1 MESFL
6 RKPFW
11 FFLFIKSDSSPQPSP
26 KERQKIGIPLLL
38 ALSGT
43 LEKQTGL
50 QKLVMKSWKWLLK
63 FVLLQLNYN
72 DFEMNS
78 TIESN
83 PLLDR
88 LPKHL
93 KQFIKPQDYS
103 DYTPIN
109 QAVWRYVMRKNVNYL
124 SKVAHSSYLEGLKKT
139 GIEID
144 HIPSMYGMNRILTEI
159 GWAAVAVDGFIPPNA
174 FMEFQAYNVLVIASD
189 IRQLEHIEY
198 TPAPDI
204 IHEGAGHA
212 PIIANPEYAEY
223 LRRFGE
229 IGCKAISS
237 HKDYEMYEAIRLLS
251 ILKEAEDTSQ
261 ADIDAAEKAVEDLQ
275 NNMGELS
282 EMAQIRNLHWWTVEY
297 GLIGTVDNPK
307 IYGAGLLSSIGESAW
322 CMTDNVKK
330 IPYDLSAA
338 NQSFDITKLQPQL
351 YVTPDFAHLSMVL
364 EEFANKMALRTGGL
378 SGINKLIH
386 SNALGTIELSTGIQI
401 SGVFTNVIEEEGKP
415 VYIQTTGKTAL
426 SYREKELVGH
436 GTSKHPEG
444 FGSPIGK
451 LKGINLAIEDMS
463 PRDLSAYSITE
474 SQNVTLE
481 FEGDITVKGEIITGS
496 RNLHGEIILISLKNC
511 TVTHGETI
519 LFQPEWGNY
528 DMAIG
533 KKVVSAF
540 SGPADVNSF
549 DLISHVPSSKT
560 IKARHTAER
569 DDLEIL
575 YQTVRNSRE
584 TKDTQTSLEPIFE
597 KLHTNHPNDWL
608 LAIEIA
614 ELLKDR
620 NEPQLLQKVMVYLEN
635 LKAKRPEVAHLIAG
649 GLDLIFDK
657 EKA

>member
-1 MESFL
+1 MS
-6 RKPFW
+6 
-11 FFLFIKSDSSPQPSP
+11 
-26 KERQKIGIPLLL
+26 
-38 ALSGT
+38 T
-43 LEKQTGL
+43 
-50 QKLVMKSWKWLLK
+50 
-63 FVLLQLNYN
+63 
-72 DFEMNS
+72 

-93 KQFIKPQDYS
+93 RQFIKPQDYS

-139 GIEID
+139 GIEVD
-144 HIPSMYGMNRILTEI
+144 NIPSMYGMNRILTEI

-251 ILKEAEDTSQ
+251 ILKEAEGTPQ
-261 ADIDAAEKAVEDLQ
+261 ADINAAEKAVEDLQ

-297 GLIGTVDNPK
+297 GLIGTVENPK
-307 IYGAGLLSSIGESAW
+307 IYGAGLLSSIGESAH
-322 CMTDNVKK
+322 CMTDKVKK
-330 IPYDLSAA
+330 IPYDIAAA
-338 NQSFDITKLQPQL
+338 NKSFDITQLQPQL
-351 YVTPDFAHLSMVL
+351 YVTPDFAYLSLIL

-378 SGINKLIH
+378 SGINKLIQ

-401 SGVFTNVIEEEGKP
+401 SGIFTNVIEAEGKP

-436 GTSKHPEG
+436 GTIKHLEG

-474 SQNVTLE
+474 NKTVILD

-496 RNLHGEIILISLKNC
+496 RNLHGQIILISFKNC

-519 LFQPEWGNY
+519 LFQPEWGIY
-528 DMAIG
+528 DMAVG

-540 SGPADVNSF
+540 SGPADANSF
-549 DLISHVPSSKT
+549 DLISHIPSSKT
-560 IKARHTAER
+560 IKAKHTAER
-569 DDLEIL
+569 DDLEVL
-575 YQTVRNSRE
+575 YQTVRMIRE
-584 TKDTQTSLEPIFE
+584 SKDINTSLAPIFK
-597 KLHTNHPNDWL
+597 KLKEEHPNDWL
-608 LAIEIA
+608 LSVEIV

-620 NEPQLLQKVMVYLEN
+620 NEPQLLKEVMNYLES
-635 LKAKRPEVAHLIAG
+635 LKQRRSEVAHLITG
-649 GLDLIFDK
+649 GLDLI
-657 EKA
+657 

>member
-1 MESFL
+1 
-6 RKPFW
+6 
-11 FFLFIKSDSSPQPSP
+11 
-26 KERQKIGIPLLL
+26 
-38 ALSGT
+38 
-43 LEKQTGL
+43 
-50 QKLVMKSWKWLLK
+50 
-63 FVLLQLNYN
+63 
-72 DFEMNS
+72 MNT

-139 GIEID
+139 GIEVD
-144 HIPSMYGMNRILTEI
+144 NIPSMYGMNRILTEI

-237 HKDYEMYEAIRLLS
+237 HKDYQMYEAIRLLS
-251 ILKEAEDTSQ
+251 ILKEAEDTPQ
-261 ADIDAAEKAVEDLQ
+261 ADIDAAEKAVEDVQ

-330 IPYDLSAA
+330 IPYDISAA

-351 YVTPDFAHLSMVL
+351 YVTPDFAYLSLVL

-415 VYIQTTGKTAL
+415 IYIQTTGKTAL
-426 SYREKELVGH
+426 AYREKELVGH
-436 GTSKHPEG
+436 GTIKHPEG

-463 PRDLSAYSITE
+463 PRDLNAYSINE
-474 SQNVTLE
+474 NKSVTFE

-511 TVTHGETI
+511 TVTHRETI
-519 LFQPEWGNY
+519 LFQPKWGNY

-533 KKVVSAF
+533 KKVISAF

-549 DLISHVPSSKT
+549 DLISHVPTSKT
-560 IKARHTAER
+560 IKAKHTAER
-569 DDLEIL
+569 DDLELL
-575 YQTVRNSRE
+575 YHTVRTIRE
-584 TKDTQTSLEPIFE
+584 TKDTTASLEPIFQ
-597 KLHTNHPNDWL
+597 KLKTNHPNDWL
-608 LAIEIA
+608 LSVEIV
-614 ELLKDR
+614 ELLK
-620 NEPQLLQKVMVYLEN
+620 NKEESQLLQEMLIHLER
-635 LKAKRPEVAHLIAG
+635 LKETRPEVAHLITG

>member
-1 MESFL
+1 
-6 RKPFW
+6 
-11 FFLFIKSDSSPQPSP
+11 
-26 KERQKIGIPLLL
+26 
-38 ALSGT
+38 
-43 LEKQTGL
+43 
-50 QKLVMKSWKWLLK
+50 
-63 FVLLQLNYN
+63 
-72 DFEMNS
+72 MNS

-139 GIEID
+139 GIEVEK
-144 HIPSMYGMNRILTEI
+144 IPGMYGINRILTEI

-237 HKDYEMYEAIRLLS
+237 HKDYQMYEAIRLLS
-251 ILKEAEDTSQ
+251 ILKEAEGTPQ
-261 ADIDAAEKAVEDLQ
+261 AAIDAAEKAVEDLQ
-275 NNMGELS
+275 DTMGELS

-297 GLIGTVDNPK
+297 GLIGTIDNPK

-351 YVTPDFAHLSMVL
+351 YVTPDFAYLSLVL

-436 GTSKHPEG
+436 GTTKHAEG

-463 PRDLSAYSITE
+463 PRDLSVYSITE
-474 SQNVTLE
+474 NQSVTLD

-496 RNLHGEIILISLKNC
+496 RNLHGEIILVSLKNC
-511 TVTHGETI
+511 TVTHRETI
-519 LFQPEWGNY
+519 LFQPEWGIY
-528 DMAIG
+528 DMAVG
-533 KKVVSAF
+533 KKVISAF

-549 DLISHVPSSKT
+549 DLISHVPTSKT
-560 IKARHTAER
+560 IKAKHTAER
-569 DDLEIL
+569 DDLEVL
-575 YQTVRNSRE
+575 YQTVRNIRK
-584 TKDTQTSLEPIFE
+584 TKDTETSLAPIFE
-597 KLHTNHPNDWL
+597 KLQTNHPNDWL
-608 LAIEIA
+608 LAVEII

-620 NEPQLLQKVMVYLEN
+620 HEPQLLQEVMNYLEK
-635 LKAKRPEVAHLIAG
+635 LKEKRTEVAHLIAG
-649 GLDLIFDK
+649 GLDLIFGK